1 MIIADHLK
9 NQHSV
14 DHGSALAIPGLRR
27 EINEL
32 KKRLHSLEAIKSK
45 KLR

>member
-1 MIIADHLK
+1 MANHLK
-9 NQHSV
+9 NQDSV
-14 DHGSALAIPGLRR
+14 DHGSALAIPVDRR

-45 KLR
+45 KPR